1 MLIGSVFLYFLV
13 SAIVRA
19 FSVGNMTQFINTLVA
34 LFLILFMLGEGV
46 VDNSLYYPYW
56 MILISIALILLFKTK
71 EKTNE

>member
-1 MLIGSVFLYFLV
+1 
-13 SAIVRA
+13 
-19 FSVGNMTQFINTLVA
+19 
-34 LFLILFMLGEGV
+34 MLGEGV